1 MCFSA
6 LEDQYK
12 CLFFPKKGLQYHNIF
27 LHTTQM
33 KYFIKLMHIK
43 IHKLK
48 FKKFKLKPN
57 LKAYM

>member
-1 MCFSA
+1 MPI
-6 LEDQYK
+6 
-12 CLFFPKKGLQYHNIF
+12 FPKKGLQYHNIF

-33 KYFIKLMHIK
+33 KYFIKLMHVK

>member
-1 MCFSA
+1 MPI
-6 LEDQYK
+6 
-12 CLFFPKKGLQYHNIF
+12 FPKKGLQYHNIS

-33 KYFIKLMHIK
+33 KYFIKIMHVK
-43 IHKLK
+43 IHKLE